1 MRLDGPSNGSLSAPA
16 ASSEKRER
24 SGSMNSWGDDDR
36 QEHEEGRQGEYL
48 RRSPSFDAY
57 VRELDLWR
65 ARLRRSG
72 RRILWIVV
80 GLAVLLMLV
89 TTLYQVQPEEV
100 GVVVRLG
107 RYVRTT
113 EPGLRVKI
121 PFAEQVYKIPVQRQL
136 KEEFGFRT
144 TEADVSSSYSREG
157 FVAEAVM
164 LTGDLN
170 VAVVEWIVQY
180 RVADP
185 YLYLFKVRNVT
196 GTFRAMNEAVMRQVV
211 GDRTVTEVLT
221 VGRQAI
227 ETRAEEVLRM
237 LTQQYEM
244 GITIEQV
251 VLQDVNPPDSV
262 KPSWDE
268 VNQAQQQRDRMINE
282 ARAEYNKVI
291 PRAKGE
297 AQQAVL
303 EAEGYGL
310 NRVNRAQGEGSRFQ
324 AIEGAYRRA
333 PDVTRRRLYLE
344 TMERVLPR
352 MGNKVLLDTDAN
364 GIVPL
369 LPLAGLRATAVPEAG
384 AVLQPT
390 SVEGGAK

>member
-1 MRLDGPSNGSLSAPA
+1 MSNF
-16 ASSEKRER
+16 
-24 SGSMNSWGDDDR
+24 GDDRDN
-36 QEHEEGRQGEYL
+36 QDDDGEEGFRRRGP
-48 RRSPSFDAY
+48 RGRSPGYEQYIRD
-57 VRELDLWR
+57 LDVWR
-65 ARLRRSG
+65 ARVTRSG
-72 RRILWIVV
+72 GSLLWV
-80 GLAVLLMLV
+80 GAGLLVLLTLV
-89 TTLYQVQPEEV
+89 TALYQVQPEEV

-107 RYVRTT
+107 KYVRTS
-113 EPGLRVKI
+113 EPGLRVKL
-121 PFAEQVYKIPVQRQL
+121 PFVEQVYKIPVQRQL

-144 TEADVSSSYSREG
+144 AVAGVRTTFSPADFSGEAM
-157 FVAEAVM
+157 M

-196 GTFRAMNEAVMRQVV
+196 GTFRAMNEAIMRQVV

-227 ETRAEEVLRM
+227 ETRVEELLKD

-251 VLQDVNPPDSV
+251 VLQDVNPPDPV

-310 NRVNRAQGEGSRFQ
+310 NRINRAEGESARFRSVH
-324 AIEGAYRRA
+324 EAYRRA
-333 PDVTRRRLYLE
+333 PGVTRQRLYLE

-352 MGNKVLLDTDAN
+352 MAGKLLVDPDIR

-369 LPLAGLRATAVPEAG
+369 LPLDGLRNAMTPAPAP
-384 AVLQPT
+384 APQPAA
-390 SVEGGAK
+390 SAAGGAR

>member
-1 MRLDGPSNGSLSAPA
+1 
-16 ASSEKRER
+16 
-24 SGSMNSWGDDDR
+24 MNSFGDDDNDDDR
-36 QEHEEGRQGEYL
+36 DETPPDDRGGFHPTGL
-48 RRSPSFDAY
+48 RRHSSRDNDY
-57 VRELDLWR
+57 IR
-65 ARLRRSG
+65 ALEIWAARAMGSG
-72 RRILWIVV
+72 RTVVWGVGALLVLIL
-80 GLAVLLMLV
+80 LLM
-89 TTLYQVQPEEV
+89 TFYQVQPEEV

-113 EPGLRVKI
+113 EPGLRAKI
-121 PFAEQVYKIPVQRQL
+121 PFLEQVFKIPVQRQL

-144 TEADVSSSYSREG
+144 EDAAVRTSFSPAD
-157 FVAEAVM
+157 FTAESMM

-227 ETRAEEVLRM
+227 ETRVEELLRA

-251 VLQDVNPPDSV
+251 VLQDVNPPDPV

-291 PRAKGE
+291 PRARGE
-297 AQQAVL
+297 AQQAIL

-310 NRVNRAQGEGSRFQ
+310 NRVNRAEGESARFQ
-324 AIEGAYRRA
+324 SVQEAYRKA

-344 TMERVLPR
+344 TMERIVPR
-352 MGNKVLLDTDAN
+352 MGSKVFLDPQLR
-364 GIVPL
+364 GLVPL
-369 LPLAGLRATAVPEAG
+369 LSLEGLKAAAPA
-384 AVLQPT
+384 AAAAPQQPAPT
-390 SVEGGAK
+390 SGGAR

>member
-1 MRLDGPSNGSLSAPA
+1 MSKIG
-16 ASSEKRER
+16 
-24 SGSMNSWGDDDR
+24 GDDKNDKNDDG
-36 QEHEEGRQGEYL
+36 EDDFAEGGRFGRHGRYDQYIRDLE
-48 RRSPSFDAY
+48 
-57 VRELDLWR
+57 LWR
-65 ARLRRSG
+65 ARAAGSRRAI
-72 RRILWIVV
+72 RWVAAALI
-80 GLAVLLMLV
+80 VLLMMW

-100 GVVVRLG
+100 GVVVRMG
-107 RYVRTT
+107 KYVRTT
-113 EPGLRVKI
+113 EPGLRAKI
-121 PFAEQVYKIPVQRQL
+121 PFVETVSLIPVQRQL

-144 TEADVSSSYSREG
+144 VEPGIRTTYSPEQ
-157 FVAEAVM
+157 FAEEAVM

-180 RVADP
+180 RIADP
-185 YLYLFKVRNVT
+185 YRYLFKVRNVT

-227 ETRAEEVLRM
+227 ETRAEELLRA

-251 VLQDVNPPDSV
+251 VLQDVNPPDPV
-262 KPSWDE
+262 KPSWDA

-310 NRVNRAQGEGSRFQ
+310 NRVNRAQGESARFRSIQ
-324 AIEGAYRRA
+324 EAYRRA
-333 PDVTRRRLYLE
+333 PDVTRRRLHLE

-352 MGNKVLLDTDAN
+352 MGGKLILDADAR

-369 LPLAGLRATAVPEAG
+369 LPLEGFKALAAPKADGDSKPAG
-384 AVLQPT
+384 A
-390 SVEGGAK
+390 GGGVR

>member
-1 MRLDGPSNGSLSAPA
+1 MSTYGTGDNPGGPFGRGRPDPLDA
-16 ASSEKRER
+16 
-24 SGSMNSWGDDDR
+24 
-36 QEHEEGRQGEYL
+36 L
-48 RRSPSFDAY
+48 RRAAA
-57 VRELDLWR
+57 DLHATAEQA
-65 ARLRRSG
+65 ARFRRPLLAG
-72 RRILWIVV
+72 AAAL
-80 GLAVLLMLV
+80 GLALLAFA
-89 TTLYQVQPEEV
+89 TLYQVQPEEV
-100 GVVVRLG
+100 GVVVRFG
-107 RYVRTT
+107 QYMRTT
-113 EPGLRVKI
+113 EPGLRAKI
-121 PFAEQVYKIPVQRQL
+121 PFVEEVHRIPVQRQL

-144 TEADVSSSYSREG
+144 TEAGVRTTFSGADFS
-157 FVAEAVM
+157 AEAMM

-196 GTFRAMNEAVMRQVV
+196 GTFRAMTEAVMRQVV

-227 ETRAEEVLRM
+227 ETRAEELLRA
-237 LTQQYEM
+237 LTQQYQM

-251 VLQDVNPPDSV
+251 VLQDVNPPDPV

-282 ARAEYNKVI
+282 ARGEYNKVI

-297 AQQAVL
+297 ALQAVL

-310 NRVNRAQGEGSRFQ
+310 NRVNRAEGESARFK
-324 AIEGAYRRA
+324 AIQEAYRKS

-352 MGNKVLLDTDAN
+352 MGGKLFVDAN
-364 GIVPL
+364 ARGIVPL
-369 LPLAGLRATAVPEAG
+369 LPLDGLKGAPVRAAGPAPA
-384 AVLQPT
+384 PT
-390 SVEGGAK
+390 PVQGGVR

>member
-1 MRLDGPSNGSLSAPA
+1 
-16 ASSEKRER
+16 
-24 SGSMNSWGDDDR
+24 MNRFGDDDR
-36 QEHEEGRQGEYL
+36 DDRDDRNEDGEDGLRRYDQHGRSTQFDQYL
-48 RRSPSFDAY
+48 RQ
-57 VRELDLWR
+57 LDDWR
-65 ARLRRSG
+65 TRAAGSG
-72 RRILWIVV
+72 RGIRWAAG
-80 GLAVLLMLV
+80 GLVALVMLA
-89 TTLYQVQPEEV
+89 TTMYQVQPEEV

-113 EPGLRVKI
+113 EPGLRAKI
-121 PFAEQVYKIPVQRQL
+121 PFVEQVNKIPVQRQL

-144 TEADVSSSYSREG
+144 VDADVRTTFSQADFS
-157 FVAEAVM
+157 AEAVM

-227 ETRAEEVLRM
+227 ETRAEELLRA

-251 VLQDVNPPDSV
+251 VLQDVNPPDPV

-310 NRVNRAQGEGSRFQ
+310 NRVNRAQGESARFRSVQ
-324 AIEGAYRRA
+324 EAYRRS

-344 TMERVLPR
+344 TMERVVPR
-352 MGNKVLLDTDAN
+352 MGSKLFLDPKAR

-369 LPLAGLRATAVPEAG
+369 LSLDALKAATAPAPN
-384 AVLQPT
+384 ADPQPT
-390 SVEGGAK
+390 ANAGGAR

>member
-1 MRLDGPSNGSLSAPA
+1 MSDFNDDEDEGG
-16 ASSEKRER
+16 RENR
-24 SGSMNSWGDDDR
+24 FRRYGQR
-36 QEHEEGRQGEYL
+36 AKYEGYL
-48 RRSPSFDAY
+48 RDLDVFRS
-57 VRELDLWR
+57 R
-65 ARLRRSG
+65 AAGSRRTIAWG
-72 RRILWIVV
+72 V
-80 GLAVLLMLV
+80 GALLIAVALFM
-89 TTLYQVQPEEV
+89 TLYQVQPEEV
-100 GVVVRLG
+100 GVVVRFG

-113 EPGLRVKI
+113 EPGLRAKI
-121 PFAEQVYKIPVQRQL
+121 PLIEQVYRIPVQRQL

-144 TEADVSSSYSREG
+144 AEAGVRSTFTTADFSG
-157 FVAEAVM
+157 EAVM

-185 YLYLFKVRNVT
+185 YRYLFKVRNIT
-196 GTFRAMNEAVMRQVV
+196 ETFRAMNEAVMRQVV

-227 ETRAEEVLRM
+227 ETRAEELLRE

-251 VLQDVNPPDSV
+251 VLQDVNPPDPV

-310 NRVNRAQGEGSRFQ
+310 NRVNRAQGESARFRS
-324 AIEGAYRRA
+324 IHEAYRRA

-352 MGNKVLLDTDAN
+352 MGGKLIVDADAK
-364 GIVPL
+364 GVVPL
-369 LPLAGLRATAVPEAG
+369 LPLDWLKAAAAATPDQ
-384 AVLQPT
+384 QPPPAA
-390 SVEGGAK
+390 GGAR

>member
-1 MRLDGPSNGSLSAPA
+1 MT
-16 ASSEKRER
+16 
-24 SGSMNSWGDDDR
+24 
-36 QEHEEGRQGEYL
+36 
-48 RRSPSFDAY
+48 F
-57 VRELDLWR
+57 
-65 ARLRRSG
+65 
-72 RRILWIVV
+72 
-80 GLAVLLMLV
+80 
-89 TTLYQVQPEEV
+89 YQVQPEEV

-107 RYVRTT
+107 KYVRTT
-113 EPGLRVKI
+113 DPGLRAKI
-121 PFAEQVYKIPVQRQL
+121 PFVEQVYKIPVQRQL

-144 TEADVSSSYSREG
+144 VEAGVRSRFSEDD
-157 FVAEAVM
+157 FTAEAVM

-221 VGRQAI
+221 IGRGAI
-227 ETRAEEVLRM
+227 ERRAEELLRA

-251 VLQDVNPPDSV
+251 VLQDVNPPDPV

-303 EAEGYGL
+303 EAEGYSL
-310 NRVNRAQGEGSRFQ
+310 NRVNRAQGESSRFRSIQ
-324 AIEGAYRRA
+324 EAYRRA
-333 PDVTRRRLYLE
+333 PEVTRRRLYLE
-344 TMERVLPR
+344 TMERVIPR
-352 MGNKVLLDTDAN
+352 TGGKLFLDPSAR

-369 LPLAGLRATAVPEAG
+369 LPLDGLKAVGGPPASANPQPASVAG
-384 AVLQPT
+384 
-390 SVEGGAK
+390 GGR